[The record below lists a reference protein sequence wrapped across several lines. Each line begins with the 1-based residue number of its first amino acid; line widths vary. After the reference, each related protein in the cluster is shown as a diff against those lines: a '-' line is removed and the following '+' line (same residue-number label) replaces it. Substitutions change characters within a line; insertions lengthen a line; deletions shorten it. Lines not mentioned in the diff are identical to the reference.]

1 MLKEIDLTSL
11 SDRPLR
17 CRVIFNP
24 ISGRRAEEP
33 YFNTFVGALDTAGH
47 QVEVCRTKAAHDA
60 TRLAAE
66 SCDLGLDLICV
77 RGGDGTIHEAANGL
91 TREGPPL
98 LPIPA
103 GTENILSK
111 YLGIRR
117 SANSL
122 LAAVA
127 AGQTQQIRLSEVNG
141 RKFML
146 LAGLPY
152 DGEVV
157 RRLAE
162 ARTGNISYKTYVWP
176 TIGTL
181 LGYRG
186 PDIIIKVDGEEVY
199 RGRAQALVGKMPRYA
214 LGVKILRQ
222 ADPADDWLDVAV
234 FPRRWV
240 LPLIWDC
247 LRMWVSPGW
256 RSRRAA
262 YFKGRLVE
270 IEAVERCPL
279 QVDGEFAGYL
289 PATFRPTDHVVNFLG
304 APGRFEQTPS
314 IWTRARRE
322 TEVTDSAS
330 VTS

>member
-1 MLKEIDLTSL
+1 MKDIDLTSL

-24 ISGRRAEEP
+24 ISGRRAEEA

-47 QVEVCRTKAAHDA
+47 AVEVCRTQAAGDA

-66 SCDLGLDLICV
+66 GCEQRLDLICV

-91 TREGPPL
+91 TPDGPPM

-117 SANSL
+117 TANSL

-152 DGEVV
+152 DGEVI
-157 RRLAE
+157 RRLE
-162 ARTGNISYKTYVWP
+162 SARTGNISYKTYVWP
-176 TIGTL
+176 TVRTL
-181 LGYRG
+181 FGYRG
-186 PDIIIKVDGEEVY
+186 PDIVVRIDGEEVY
-199 RGRAQALVGKMPRYA
+199 RGRAQALIGKMPRYA
-214 LGVKILRQ
+214 LGVKILRR

-240 LPLIWDC
+240 LPLILDC
-247 LRMWVSPGW
+247 VRMWLHPAW
-256 RSRRAA
+256 RSPRAA

-270 IEAVERCPL
+270 IEAAEQCPL
-279 QVDGEFAGYL
+279 QVDGEFAGFL
-289 PATFRPTDHVVNFLG
+289 PAVFRPTDHVVNVLC
-304 APGRFEQTPS
+304 APGKFEQTPP
-314 IWTRARRE
+314 IWKRHRDV
-322 TEVTDSAS
+322 TEQAEAVSA
-330 VTS
+330 TS